1 MFLGYFRT
9 FRDRFGTRLPALIP
23 QVYLHYDP
31 KTVRELGGNRRYP
44 RRRMDFL
51 MLLRNDARIMIE
63 MDGKHH
69 YADDDGKASPERYAG
84 MVSADR
90 DLRLR
95 GYEVYRFGGK
105 EMCDKDAAATIQSFF
120 ERLFSLHGVR

>member
-1 MFLGYFRT
+1 
-9 FRDRFGTRLPALIP
+9 
-23 QVYLHYDP
+23 
-31 KTVRELGGNRRYP
+31 
-44 RRRMDFL
+44 MDFL
-51 MLLRNDARIMIE
+51 MLLRNDARIVIE